1 MNSEWVTVSTVVL
14 LTVAPDLI
22 WTLWNGDTRECITY
36 MLYDNLKW
44 CQKGRQAMKKIV
56 KLSVSPEYLRTPKY
70 QRIPKIRSHI
80 LLTQNAVREVVK
92 TIVHRQDPHW
102 STEKKLVRSFST
114 PLSVGA
120 CVAAELLTPRTLD
133 LEVRGLSLAC
143 HVVSLD
149 KELYSALYVFTQVYK
164 GVPATY
170 CCGVT
175 MQWTSIPSRGSSNT
189 PVACFM
195 LRKPR

>member
-1 MNSEWVTVSTVVL
+1 MNSEWVTFSCPFDSCTWSDLNLVKWWYTWMYYMHVVWQFKLVS
-14 LTVAPDLI
+14 
-22 WTLWNGDTRECITY
+22 
-36 MLYDNLKW
+36 K
-44 CQKGRQAMKKIV
+44 RQTSHEKIV
-56 KLSVSPEYLRTPKY
+56 KLPVSSEYLRTPKY

-189 PVACFM
+189 PMACFM
-195 LRKPR
+195 LRKPW